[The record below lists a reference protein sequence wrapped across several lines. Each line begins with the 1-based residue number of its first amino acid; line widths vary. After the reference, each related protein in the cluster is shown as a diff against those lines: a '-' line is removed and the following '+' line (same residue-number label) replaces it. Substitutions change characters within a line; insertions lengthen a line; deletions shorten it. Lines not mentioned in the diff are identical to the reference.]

1 MGVFDKFSEYINAAL
16 DARISD
22 LKKGEPLALSE
33 AQNPND
39 SFGETLMK
47 AMKQDGIGRKG
58 LLFDPFMEQGVFA
71 GGLYR
76 GKTSFMP
83 NHLLKQVSRK
93 DSIVSAIIDVRAGQ
107 VSAACK
113 KQGNRFDLGFKIK
126 PKDNNIKS
134 DDEEIRKIEEF
145 ILNCGRSED
154 RAAEDKMTFDQWGYV
169 VTTDLMRYGH
179 TAIELV
185 RTNDTSLYAFLPLS
199 AETIYYANK
208 KIDKTLIQG
217 MRDIWKQVAQDGSEV
232 DLDKAAAGEYEYIQ
246 MINGKVVEG
255 FNKEELVFERINL
268 ESDIDLNGYA
278 VGPLERAIA
287 VITAHLQ
294 IENHQKAF
302 FTHGAASK
310 GVLVIQGDVA
320 PNTLKALQS
329 QWTQQITGPLNAWR
343 TPILAGIEGV
353 QWVPLVSSNR
363 DMEYAAY
370 QDHILRTVFACFAM
384 DPEEAGFGYLSKGTE
399 QRSLGESSNEW
410 KITASR
416 DRGLRPILGRIE
428 AIINERIL
436 PELSKEY
443 AEKYHFC
450 FVGLDAETETEETQ
464 RLSQEVALHTSVNEV
479 REQVERDP
487 LPMGGDLI
495 LNPLLLQTLQSNM
508 TKGQFMEVFMGAQG
522 ASERPDLQYIP
533 DPFWFQWQQLQMSM
547 MQQQAGSQGQGG
559 DEQNGYSEG
568 QDQQQ
573 DGEEQGDQGQEGNT
587 PQEVQGD
594 TQDEAARSAASSA
607 VDQYMAANPE
617 LFKAMRKNLEAQG
630 IPLLKST
637 PRSRRIND
645 KHVDKMRDDLVKD
658 FRFASSRLLEEVMGA
673 LKEDSGD
680 KDDE

>member
-16 DARISD
+16 DARIND
-22 LKKGEPLALSE
+22 LKKGEPFAQVE
-33 AQNPND
+33 AQAGTD

-47 AMKQDGIGRKG
+47 AMKPDGIGRKG
-58 LLFDPFMEQGVFA
+58 LLFDPFYEQGVFA

-93 DSIVSAIIDVRAGQ
+93 DAIVASIIDVRASQ
-107 VSAACK
+107 VSSACK
-113 KQGNRFDLGFKIK
+113 KQNTRFDLGFKIK
-126 PKDNNIKS
+126 PKDNSVQI

-145 ILNCGRSED
+145 ILNCGRAED
-154 RAAEDKMTFDQWGYV
+154 RAAEDRMTFDQWGYMV
-169 VTTDLMRYGH
+169 AADFMRYGH

-185 RTNDTSLYAFLPLS
+185 KTNDTSLYAFLPLS

-217 MRDIWKQVAQDGSEV
+217 MRDIWKQVAQEGSEV

-255 FNKEELVFERINL
+255 FTKDELIFERINL

-287 VITAHLQ
+287 AVTSHLQ

-320 PNTLKALQS
+320 PNTLKALQA

-370 QDHILRTVFACFAM
+370 QDHILRTLFSCFAM

-399 QRSLGESSNEW
+399 QRSLSESSNEW

-416 DRGLRPILGRIE
+416 DRGLRPVLGRIE
-428 AIINERIL
+428 SIINERVL

-443 AEKYHFC
+443 SEKYHFC
-450 FVGLDAETETEETQ
+450 FIGLDAETETEEVQ
-464 RLSQEVALHTSVNEV
+464 RLSQEVALHTTVNEV
-479 REQVERDP
+479 RDQVERKP
-487 LPMGGDLI
+487 LPFGGDLI
-495 LNPLLLQTLQSNM
+495 LNPLLLQTLAANM
-508 TKGQFMEVFMGAQG
+508 TKGQFMEVFMGVQG

-533 DPFWFQWQQLQMSM
+533 DPFWFQWQQLQVSM
-547 MQQQAGSQGQGG
+547 MQQQSGP
-559 DEQNGYSEG
+559 
-568 QDQQQ
+568 QDQG
-573 DGEEQGDQGQEGNT
+573 GEEQSGYSDGQDGQGEEGQEGNT

-594 TQDEAARSAASSA
+594 AQDEAARQAASSA
-607 VDQYMAANPE
+607 IDQYMAANPE

-630 IPLLKST
+630 IPLYKST
-637 PRSRRIND
+637 ARPKRIQD

-673 LKEDSGD
+673 LKDESEG